1 MTIDEFLQFIRA
13 GYSALDIARFEEA
26 GRFAGSDPDPASDPE
41 PAPAPAPV
49 PDPAPA
55 PAPAPVPDPAP
66 APAPD
71 PVPAWAAAL
80 EKSINELNKT
90 VQYQNT
96 HFLEM
101 GPEPDPIT
109 EGDEALKNYMNGGKK
124 KK

>member
-1 MTIDEFLQFIRA
+1 MTIDERLQFIRA
-13 GYSALDIARFEEA
+13 GYSAQDIARFEEA
-26 GRFAGSDPDPASDPE
+26 ERFAGSDPAPDPASDPK
-41 PAPAPAPV
+41 PAPDPTSDPKPAS
-49 PDPAPA
+49 DPAS
-55 PAPAPVPDPAP
+55 DPKP

-96 HFLEM
+96 HFLDM
-101 GPEPDPIT
+101 GPEPDPIN

>member
-1 MTIDEFLQFIRA
+1 MTIDERLQFIRA
-13 GYSALDIARFEEA
+13 GYSAQDIARFEEA
-26 GRFAGSDPDPASDPE
+26 ERFADSAPDPAPDPE
-41 PAPAPAPV
+41 PA

-55 PAPAPVPDPAP
+55 PAPET
-66 APAPD
+66 
-71 PVPAWAAAL
+71 VPAWAAAL

-101 GPEPDPIT
+101 GPEPDPIN
-109 EGDEALKNYMNGGKK
+109 EGDEALKNYMTGGKK

>member
-1 MTIDEFLQFIRA
+1 MTIDERLQFIRA
-13 GYSALDIARFEEA
+13 GYSAQDIARFEEA
-26 GRFAGSDPDPASDPE
+26 ERFAGPDPAPDPDPDPE
-41 PAPAPAPV
+41 PA

-55 PAPAPVPDPAP
+55 PDPSP

-71 PVPAWAAAL
+71 AVPAWAAAL
-80 EKSINELNKT
+80 EKSINELSKT

-101 GPEPDPIT
+101 GPEPDPIN
-109 EGDEALKNYMNGGKK
+109 EGDEALKNYMTGGKK

>member
-1 MTIDEFLQFIRA
+1 MTIEERLQFIRA
-13 GYSALDIARFEEA
+13 GYSAQDIAQFEEA
-26 GRFAGSDPDPASDPE
+26 ERFANPE
-41 PAPAPAPV
+41 PAPAPAP
-49 PDPAPA
+49 DPEPASAPA
-55 PAPAPVPDPAP
+55 PDPEP

-101 GPEPDPIT
+101 GPEPDPIN